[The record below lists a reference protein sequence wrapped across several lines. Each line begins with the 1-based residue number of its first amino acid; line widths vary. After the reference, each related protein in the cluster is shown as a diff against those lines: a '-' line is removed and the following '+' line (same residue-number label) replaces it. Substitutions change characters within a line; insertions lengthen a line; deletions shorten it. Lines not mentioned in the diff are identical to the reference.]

1 MHVDKSD
8 KFFEESTHS
17 KKNDDIFKDFRK
29 IILKIKKFAF
39 TLRCQ
44 SNFHLI
50 ISINSKLFSMKKSLL
65 LACLGVVSASAFAT
79 QTPETL
85 NGVSFQGMSPN
96 GRYLVSQTYLDLTIY
111 DLVSGDVYTYTNDDY
126 NYYTIG
132 NGNAVSDN
140 GIVIAS
146 TYEGGNP
153 TYWQD
158 GQWYQVE
165 VPKED
170 KINFL
175 NAVSADGSRIIGYVG
190 LTDFGDEESGVM
202 GAPAYWD
209 VTEDGSYGECHILPY
224 PTVDINGRAPQYVTS
239 VSISDDG
246 KTIVGQVVDNSG
258 NTIQPITYTQNE
270 DGEWEYKL
278 LLSDLYTIDT
288 DDAPENPGPSPLAPE
303 PSDYMDA
310 DQKAEYEAD
319 LAEWQAT
326 YEGTYPEPT
335 NYMTDEQVDEYNAA
349 METWREEMNAWNE
362 VAWAYDDWYWGM
374 LESIPVFEF
383 NDVKVSP
390 DGKRLIATSAI
401 TDYETWTSYYVPWI
415 IDIESGEYLALD
427 MGTNLSISSAV
438 DGNTYFAY
446 DDLNLPVSSYIVT
459 LGEDMDV
466 VPLEHYILEKAPDLE
481 DWMADNLLHEYSDW
495 DYDTN
500 TEVTGEAIFTGAT
513 YASRDLSVIAFSCYP
528 YWDMSSAGFGCV
540 VRLNNESG
548 VQNVA
553 VAEGGKIAMDANGNL
568 VLDSEIASVNVYD
581 LSGRLVLSAN
591 ANEAAGSNLANG
603 IYIVRGVRN
612 DGSIVSAKLTK

>member
-1 MHVDKSD
+1 
-8 KFFEESTHS
+8 
-17 KKNDDIFKDFRK
+17 
-29 IILKIKKFAF
+29 
-39 TLRCQ
+39 
-44 SNFHLI
+44 
-50 ISINSKLFSMKKSLL
+50 MKKSLL

-96 GRYLVSQTYLDLTIY
+96 GRYLVSQTYEDLTIY
-111 DLVSGDVYTYTNDDY
+111 DLVSGDVYTYTNDEY

-146 TYEGGNP
+146 TFEGGNP

-224 PTVDINGRAPQYVTS
+224 PTVDINGRTPQYVTS
-239 VSISDDG
+239 VGISDDG
-246 KTIVGQVVDNSG
+246 KTIVGQVIDNSG

-288 DDAPENPGPSPLAPE
+288 DGAPERPGPSPLAPE

-319 LAEWQAT
+319 LAKWQAT

-335 NYMTDEQVDEYNAA
+335 NYMTDEQADEYNAA
-349 METWREEMNAWNE
+349 KAAWQEEMNAWNE
-362 VAWAYDDWYWGM
+362 VSWAYDDWYWGM
-374 LESIPVFEF
+374 LQSIPVFEF

-390 DGKRLIATSAI
+390 DGKRLIATQAYD
-401 TDYETWTSYYVPWI
+401 DYENWISYYIPWI

-427 MGTNLSISSAV
+427 MGTDLSISSAV
-438 DGNTYFAY
+438 DENTYFAY
-446 DDLNLPVSSYIVT
+446 DDINMPVSSYIVT

-495 DYDTN
+495 DYNTN

-528 YWDMSSAGFGCV
+528 YWDFSSAGFGCV
-540 VRLNNESG
+540 VRLDNGSG

-591 ANEAAGSNLANG
+591 ANEAAGSSLANG